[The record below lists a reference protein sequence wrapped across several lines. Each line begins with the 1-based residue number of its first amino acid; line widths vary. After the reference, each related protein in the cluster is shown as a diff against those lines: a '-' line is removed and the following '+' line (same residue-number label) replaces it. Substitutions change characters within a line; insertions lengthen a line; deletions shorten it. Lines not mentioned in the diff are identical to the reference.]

1 MLTRITLLNRGE
13 HAELLPD
20 DVLPFQHIE
29 DLGMGSSAI
38 VEVVEEN
45 HSGLKFAHKIFRRRN
60 GRTRKTFDEA
70 FRNEV
75 DIMKKLRSHPHI
87 VQIHWSY
94 TRRGHAGVLLTPV
107 ASNGDLAAYLDT
119 IRETGKPPTSE
130 QCSTLSRSFGCLASG
145 LDFIHKFS
153 IRHKDIKPHNILVHE
168 GQMIFTDFGI
178 AFDASGQDTTTTG
191 VPGAFTARYRAPEVA
206 EERPRNRKSDVF
218 SLGCVFLEVIE
229 LLAPDANIETSDLR
243 PYWQNASEI
252 RDTLADLSTSGSVL
266 SQMFLVCSFM
276 LEPDSVRR
284 YTAEAV
290 LQHILSVQRSQ
301 TELPYELICKEC
313 QPPVSKEPQ
322 DDLVDKDEAPDEA
335 EEPLDDAVER
345 QSQYPSTFTPHVPE
359 RHMRLGKEV
368 LIRTLA
374 WRTINPIYR
383 QAGYLYIFC
392 DPRIPGF
399 VNIGHTNNVPSLLK
413 QWKKHCN
420 RDFFEFDQQDGGER
434 VLVPNAHRVE
444 TLVIHELMEVRFKE
458 KCRGCG
464 SVHIGWFHTTAE
476 HAVKVIKK
484 YSA

>member
-1 MLTRITLLNRGE
+1 MLTRMTLLNRGE

-20 DVLPFQHIE
+20 DLLPFRHIQN
-29 DLGMGSSAI
+29 LGMGSSAI

-45 HSGLKFAHKIFRRRN
+45 HSGLKFAHKIFWRRA

-70 FRNEV
+70 FKNEV

-94 TRRGHAGVLLTPV
+94 TRPGHAGVLLTPV

-145 LDFIHKFS
+145 LDFIHKFP
-153 IRHKDIKPHNILVHE
+153 IRHKDIKPQNILVHE

-218 SLGCVFLEVIE
+218 SLGCVFLEIIQ
-229 LLAPDANIETSDLR
+229 LLAPDANIETSDSR
-243 PYWQNASEI
+243 PYWQRASEI
-252 RDTLADLSTSGSVL
+252 RDTLADLSTSGSVW

-276 LEPDSVRR
+276 LDPDSVRR

-313 QPPVSKEPQ
+313 QSPVSKEPQ
-322 DDLVDKDEAPDEA
+322 DDLVDKDEAQ
-335 EEPLDDAVER
+335 EPFDDAVEQ
-345 QSQYPSTFTPHVPE
+345 QSPHPSNFTRFVTE
-359 RHMRLGKEV
+359 KYMRLGKEAS
-368 LIRTLA
+368 IRDIASKTLS
-374 WRTINPIYR
+374 PIQR
-383 QAGYLYIFC
+383 QAGYLYIFW
-392 DPRIPGF
+392 DRGIFGF
-399 VNIGHTNNVPSLLK
+399 VNIGRTNNVPSRLK

-434 VLVPNAHRVE
+434 VLVPNAPRVE
-444 TLVIHELMEVRFKE
+444 TLVKHELMEVRFKE
-458 KCRGCG
+458 KCRECG
-464 SVHIGWFHTTAE
+464 LAHTEWFRTTPE
-476 HAVKVIKK
+476 HAAKVIKM

>member
-20 DVLPFQHIE
+20 DLLPFQHIE

-45 HSGLKFAHKIFRRRN
+45 HSGLKFAHKIFRRRA

-70 FRNEV
+70 FKNEV

-94 TRRGHAGVLLTPV
+94 TRRGHAGMLLTPV
-107 ASNGDLAAYLDT
+107 ASNGDLAAYLET

-130 QCSTLSRSFGCLASG
+130 QCSTLSRAFGCLASG
-145 LDFIHKFS
+145 LDFIHKFP
-153 IRHKDIKPHNILVHE
+153 IRHKDIKPQNILVHE

-218 SLGCVFLEVIE
+218 SLGCVFLEIIQ
-229 LLAPDANIETSDLR
+229 LLAPDANIEISDSR
-243 PYWQNASEI
+243 PYWQRASEI

-266 SQMFLVCSFM
+266 SQMSLVCSFM

-313 QPPVSKEPQ
+313 QSPVSKEPQ
-322 DDLVDKDEAPDEA
+322 DDLVDKDGTQ
-335 EEPLDDAVER
+335 EPFDDAVER
-345 QSQYPSTFTPHVPE
+345 QSQHPSTFTPFVSE
-359 RHMRLGKEV
+359 RRMRIGKEV
-368 LIRTLA
+368 LIRAMASRTLH
-374 WRTINPIYR
+374 PIQR
-383 QAGYLYIFC
+383 QAEYLYIFC
-392 DPRIPGF
+392 DPRIFGF
-399 VNIGHTNNVPSLLK
+399 VNIGRTNNVSSRLK
-413 QWKKHCN
+413 QWNKRCN
-420 RDFFEFDQQDGGER
+420 RDFVEFDQQDGGER
-434 VLVPNAHRVE
+434 VLVPNASRVE
-444 TLVIHELMEVRFKE
+444 KLVTFELMEVQFKE
-458 KCRGCG
+458 KCRVCG
-464 SVHIGWFHTTAE
+464 LAHFGWFRTTPE
-476 HAVKVIKK
+476 HAAKVIKM

>member
-1 MLTRITLLNRGE
+1 
-13 HAELLPD
+13 
-20 DVLPFQHIE
+20 
-29 DLGMGSSAI
+29 
-38 VEVVEEN
+38 VVEEN

-60 GRTRKTFDEA
+60 GRTRKTFDDA
-70 FRNEV
+70 FKNEV

-94 TRRGHAGVLLTPV
+94 TRRGHAGMLLTPV

-145 LDFIHKFS
+145 LDFIHKFP
-153 IRHKDIKPHNILVHE
+153 IRHKDIKPQNILVHE
-168 GQMIFTDFGI
+168 GQMILTDFGI

-229 LLAPDANIETSDLR
+229 LLAPDANIEISNLR
-243 PYWQNASEI
+243 PYWQRASEI

-290 LQHILSVQRSQ
+290 LQHILSVQGSQ
-301 TELPYELICKEC
+301 PELPYELICKKC

-322 DDLVDKDEAPDEA
+322 DDLVDKDEAPDKA
-335 EEPLDDAVER
+335 EEPFDDAVER
-345 QSQYPSTFTPHVPE
+345 QSQQPSTFTPFVIE
-359 RHMRLGKEV
+359 EDMRLVEEAS
-368 LIRTLA
+368 IRDIASSTLH
-374 WRTINPIYR
+374 PIQR
-383 QAGYLYIFC
+383 RAGYLYIFY

-399 VNIGHTNNVPSLLK
+399 VNIGRTSHVPSRLK
-413 QWKKHCN
+413 QWKMSCN
-420 RDFFEFDQQDGGER
+420 RDFVEFDQQNGGER
-434 VLVPNAHRVE
+434 ALIPNALRVE
-444 TLVIHELMEVRFKE
+444 SLVMHELMEVRFKD

-464 SVHIGWFHTTAE
+464 LVHVEWFRTTLE
-476 HAVKVIKK
+476 HAAKVIKM